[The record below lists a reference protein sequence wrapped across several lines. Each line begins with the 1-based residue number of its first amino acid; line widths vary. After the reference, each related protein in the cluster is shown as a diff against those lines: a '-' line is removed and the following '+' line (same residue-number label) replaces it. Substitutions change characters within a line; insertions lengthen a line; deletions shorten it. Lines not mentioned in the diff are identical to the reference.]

1 MIDETSK
8 QLCSEHDFNDLLRQ
22 CFTIS
27 SCPSMVS
34 VRQHL
39 NCAVTISHIK
49 NDTVT
54 ERENEIA
61 TLMIRKRDLKPR
73 LKHND
78 WQARYRDW

>member
-1 MIDETSK
+1 
-8 QLCSEHDFNDLLRQ
+8 
-22 CFTIS
+22 
-27 SCPSMVS
+27 MVS

-73 LKHND
+73 LKYND